1 MAIAQLSGRCSLR
14 DIIKYI
20 SAQAHRLY
28 HLDSVK
34 LARTNLSH
42 IDDSK
47 HYELYKALF
56 RKYCPQWPSQ
66 GFKSVIAARKWV
78 GLFVNWYNEEHRHSQ
93 IRFVTPGERHRGE
106 DKEILAKRD
115 RVYAQARERN
125 PSRWSGETRNWTPVD
140 TVALNPDRSS
150 EKKIEAA

>member
-47 HYELYKALF
+47 HCELHKALLRKLLHRCQGVFPGHAF
-56 RKYCPQWPSQ
+56 RFSNLLYLLDAPTIIDVCLFFPS
-66 GFKSVIAARKWV
+66 ADYR
-78 GLFVNWYNEEHRHSQ
+78 YNEELR
-93 IRFVTPGERHRGE
+93 
-106 DKEILAKRD
+106 L
-115 RVYAQARERN
+115 
-125 PSRWSGETRNWTPVD
+125 
-140 TVALNPDRSS
+140 
-150 EKKIEAA
+150 